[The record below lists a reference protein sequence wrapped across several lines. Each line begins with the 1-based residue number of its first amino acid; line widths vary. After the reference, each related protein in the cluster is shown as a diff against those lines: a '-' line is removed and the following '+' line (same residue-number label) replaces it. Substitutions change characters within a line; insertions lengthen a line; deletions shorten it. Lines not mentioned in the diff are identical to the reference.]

1 MENRSFYNEILTE
14 HNIHPEFKHD
24 LPDADIVLEGVNP
37 SCGDDIYL
45 KLKMDGDTIAD
56 GAFVGDGCAIS
67 QASADIML
75 GMIVG
80 KKKDEALKMGETF
93 MRMIKGEATDEEIE
107 SLEEASALKDISHM
121 PARVKCAVL
130 GWRTLKEAVGEE
142 PAVLFNY
149 GNFLQ
154 NLFDFII
161 IAFSIFIFIR
171 LISKFHRK
179 QEEKPAEPAAPAA
192 PSKEEQLLTEIR
204 DLLKEKK

>member
-37 SCGDDIYL
+37 SCGDDIWL
-45 KLKMDGDTIAD
+45 KLKLDGDKIVD

-75 GMIVG
+75 GMIIG
-80 KKKDEALKMGETF
+80 RTKDEALKMGDIF

-130 GWRTLKEAVGEE
+130 GWRTLKEAVK
-142 PAVLFNY
+142 
-149 GNFLQ
+149 
-154 NLFDFII
+154 D
-161 IAFSIFIFIR
+161 
-171 LISKFHRK
+171 K
-179 QEEKPAEPAAPAA
+179 
-192 PSKEEQLLTEIR
+192 
-204 DLLKEKK
+204 